1 MTARCKTGGVTVV
14 HDVRII
20 VTTHKSYRMP
30 DDSMYLPLLVG
41 ADKNSADANF
51 AKDNDGNNIS
61 ADNYSFCELTGLYWA
76 WKNLRADYIGLVHY
90 RRHFKGRG
98 KGDKFAKILTRAEIE
113 RYLNKS
119 DVLLPAKRHY
129 YIETNRSQYIHAH
142 HAEGLT
148 VTEEVIRSRC
158 PEYAS
163 AWETVMKRRSGHRFN
178 MFVMRYDLF
187 CAYCEWLFGIL
198 FAVKESLDI
207 SEWTPS
213 EQRVYGYLGERLLD
227 VWLTHNSVK
236 YTDVPYMF
244 MEKQHWIKKI
254 ATFLKRKVKRS

>member
-1 MTARCKTGGVTVV
+1 MR
-14 HDVRII
+14 DVKII
-20 VTTHKSYRMP
+20 VATHKIYRMP
-30 DDSMYLPLLVG
+30 DDPMYVPLLVG
-41 ADKNSADANF
+41 ADKNSAEADY
-51 AKDNDGNNIS
+51 AKDNDGDNIS

-76 WKNLRADYIGLVHY
+76 WKNLKAEYIGLVHY
-90 RRHFKGRG
+90 RRHFKGKG
-98 KGDKFAKILTRAEIE
+98 KGDKFAKILNREEIE
-113 RYLNKS
+113 KYLDKS

-129 YIETNRSQYIHAH
+129 YIETNRSQYLHAH

-158 PEYAS
+158 PEYAA

-178 MFVMRYDLF
+178 MLIMRYDLF
-187 CAYCEWLFGIL
+187 RAYCEWLFGIL
-198 FAVKESLDI
+198 FAVKERLDI

-236 YTDVPYMF
+236 YIDIPYMF

-254 ATFLKRKVKRS
+254 AAFLKRKIKRS